1 MEALVKLV
9 EPMVKVATPVEP
21 RVELTADKEPSQ
33 GMETASQVELRVAE
47 VTLAEADTN
56 TAMVELAEVQAS
68 NTGAADTRAGTSHST
83 GLLQATTEQGQEEE
97 ASISAEAS
105 QLTPSMITA

>member
-1 MEALVKLV
+1 MEAPVKLV
-9 EPMVKVATPVEP
+9 EPTVKVPTVEE
-21 RVELTADKEPSQ
+21 RQAELTADREPSQ
-33 GMETASQVELRVAE
+33 GMETASQVELRVE
-47 VTLAEADTN
+47 VDTLAETDTN
-56 TAMVELAEVQAS
+56 TAMVELVEVQAS